1 MKHFRSKILLA
12 FLLIFGLLP
21 IAFSDW
27 IVSDKDNNVSV
38 NESSKTPV
46 CYINSDT
53 EANRYYAIEKALQKA
68 NSGDIVYVI
77 PKTNPT
83 INHDCTIKSGV
94 TLTIGGLTKGGAF
107 IKDSNGNY
115 TYADHGVTNE
125 KDASTLENSA
135 DNRGPHFTSE
145 TFADSYTTKKGI
157 IHGEDIIVEYSDTY
171 RQNLVTLNA
180 TLTISN
186 NSQLNIG
193 GRLGRESAGISGLTT
208 GDYCEIV
215 MSGNGKIENYGIID
229 CLGYIKQQDVDAK
242 NAIVNCYSGSTMKMP
257 FIIQDFNG
265 GNYTVACNPKEGKG
279 QKVMPFNEWVC
290 CNVQVKQTYFYN
302 SALKGYYD
310 VYNSTHLSKMGV
322 TIQKGHK
329 WGEVDLIG
337 LSNAV
342 ITFDNNKKDGKV
354 AIDVITDDYKHTTI
368 SSNRIINKKNKLSF
382 YGNCGINQMKIPN
395 PMPDLEKFSWIL
407 SAPGI
412 TNVEIGDVY
421 TSKFFFSLNHY
432 YDADIYGTL
441 NVGTDQKVL
450 PGCNITV
457 KKDGTLKITSKVIF
471 VENLD
476 EVAAGATKAYKY
488 PTIYNQAKNNSS
500 VLNALKVEGALVVDG
515 AKSAIGG
522 KIYSSTIDSSVDL
535 LGANAV
541 NVTYKEGANGVM
553 NGFNFDLTYQDPAQ
567 SENARGPVLSG
578 SSVSVS
584 DFSKSMYVYTQEG
597 NNIGWKAATDLDT
610 FNVIFH
616 LNGGSASYDDG
627 YKKNFYLKK
636 GETKTITSISME
648 EPTKSHYT
656 FEGWYLDG
664 SFATPLSNG
673 VEVKSGTVLN
683 LYAKYGLTKYQV
695 TYNIQNASDIE
706 ANFVNPNTLTE
717 FTYTDFVT
725 NGSSYHIEDATSN
738 IPEQIMFD
746 GWYTD
751 PSYSIDS
758 KLSGN
763 NITECKNYDLYGRF
777 VKVRPRITIEGVYIS
792 GTNVFTV
799 DENGKLPSEVISA
812 INQTI
817 SESKKDVNDSKYITG
832 LSLTHN
838 GSPIS
843 VSSYVFTDNQNLFL
857 LKDDK
862 NVVNYVL
869 DSNTTLKKYFVR
881 DDVTGKIFGDVK
893 PVFDLDTDLNS
904 NSTYTNKQERH
915 VYKWKTRDTILANDS
930 STEQDVSAYI
940 NSTSESSYSFNPFW
954 AYRLIIDVKSSGD
967 ENAKITCNCV
977 GENNNLNNYE
987 LKAGDNQTRYL
998 VPQTS
1003 IKIVIHNYYSLLG
1016 SGHKTIVT
1024 STGIDMNGSNSGNAL
1039 RRGEWS
1045 IEKNMPNNA
1054 VLITIKKG

>member
-12 FLLIFGLLP
+12 FLLIFVLLP

-68 NSGDIVYVI
+68 NSGDTVYVI

-107 IKDSNGNY
+107 IKDNNGNY
-115 TYADHGVTNE
+115 TYADHGVTDENDE
-125 KDASTLENSA
+125 TSLENSV
-135 DNRGPHFTSE
+135 DNRGPHFTTE
-145 TFADSYTTKKGI
+145 TFADSYTTKKGP
-157 IHGEDIIVEYSDTY
+157 IHGEDVIVEYSDTY

-186 NSQLNIG
+186 NSQLNIA
-193 GRLGRESAGISGLTT
+193 GRLGREGAGISGLTT

-215 MSGNGKIENYGIID
+215 MTGKGIINNYGIID
-229 CLGYIKQQDVDAK
+229 CLGYIKQQDADAENARVD
-242 NAIVNCYSGSTMKMP
+242 CHSGSTMKMP
-257 FIIQDFNG
+257 FIIRDFNG
-265 GNYTVACNPKEGKG
+265 GIYTVACNPKKG

-290 CNVQVKQTYFYN
+290 CNVQVRQTYYYN

-310 VYNSTHLSKMGV
+310 VYNSTHMSMII
-322 TIQKGHK
+322 TIHKGHK

-342 ITFDNNKKDGKV
+342 ITFDSNKKDGSV
-354 AIDVITDDYKHTTI
+354 VVDTITDDYKHTTL
-368 SSNRIINKKNKLSF
+368 SSNGIINKKNKLSF
-382 YGNCGINQMKIPN
+382 YGSCGINQMKIPN
-395 PMPDLEKFSWIL
+395 PMPGLEIGQF
-407 SAPGI
+407 A
-412 TNVEIGDVY
+412 TNVQLGDVY
-421 TSKFFFSLNHY
+421 TSNFFFSLNHY

-441 NVGTDQKVL
+441 SVGTNQKVL
-450 PGCNITV
+450 PGCNVTV
-457 KKDGTLKITSKVIF
+457 KESGTLKISSNVIF

-476 EVAAGATKAYKY
+476 EAASGATKGYKY
-488 PTIYNQAKNNSS
+488 PTIYNQKTNSGS
-500 VLNALKVEGALVVDG
+500 VLNALHVEGSLIVDG
-515 AKSAIGG
+515 SSAAIGG
-522 KIYSSTIDSSVDL
+522 KIYSSTVDASVDL
-535 LGANAV
+535 LSTNSTK
-541 NVTYKEGANGVM
+541 VTYKEGANGVKDGL
-553 NGFNFDLTYQDPAQ
+553 NFNLTYQDPAQ

-578 SSVSVS
+578 SSVSVA
-584 DFSKSMYVYTQEG
+584 DFTKSMYIYTQED

-610 FNVIFH
+610 YNVTFH
-616 LNGGSASYDDG
+616 LNGGSASYPDG
-627 YKKNFYLKK
+627 YKKDFYIKK

-648 EPTKSHYT
+648 EPTKPHYN
-656 FEGWYLDG
+656 FEGWYIDG
-664 SFATPLSNG
+664 SFATPLSSG
-673 VEVKSGTVLN
+673 VEVKNGTVLN
-683 LYAKYGLTKYQV
+683 LYAKFGLTKYQV
-695 TYNIQNASDIE
+695 TYNIQNDSAIAASFI
-706 ANFVNPNTLTE
+706 NPNTLTE
-717 FTYTDFVT
+717 FTYTDFV
-725 NGSSYHIEDATSN
+725 NHGSSYHIEDATSN

-777 VKVRPRITIEGVYIS
+777 VKVRPKITIEGVYIA
-792 GTNVFTV
+792 GENVFTV
-799 DENGKLPSEVISA
+799 AESGKLPSEVISA
-812 INQTI
+812 INKTI
-817 SESKKDVNDSKYITG
+817 SESKKNVNNSKYITG
-832 LSLTHN
+832 LSLTPN

-843 VSSYVFTDNQNLFL
+843 VSSYVFTENQNLFL

-904 NSTYTNKQERH
+904 NSTYTNNQERH
-915 VYKWKTRDTILANDS
+915 VYKWKTGETTLANVS

-940 NSTSESSYSFNPFW
+940 NSTSDSSYSFYPFW
-954 AYRLIIDVKSSGD
+954 AYRLVVDVKSSGD
-967 ENAKITCNCV
+967 KNARITCNCV

-987 LKAGDNQTRYL
+987 LEAGNVLTRYISPGETIKL
-998 VPQTS
+998 V
-1003 IKIVIHNYYSLLG
+1003 IRNYYG
-1016 SGHKTIVT
+1016 RGTKTTVSST
-1024 STGIDMNGSNSGNAL
+1024 SNLISGSNSSSWNPINQ
-1039 RRGEWS
+1039 GEWS
-1045 IEKNMPNNA
+1045 PNPVPMPSYA
-1054 VLITIKKG
+1054 VTITITKG

>member
-83 INHDCTIKSGV
+83 INHDCEIKSGV
-94 TLTIGGLTKGGAF
+94 TLIIGGLTKGGTF

-135 DNRGPHFTSE
+135 DNRGPHFTTE
-145 TFADSYTTKKGI
+145 TFADSYTTEKGI
-157 IHGEDIIVEYSDTY
+157 HGQDVIVEYSDTY
-171 RQNLVTLNA
+171 RQNLVTLKA
-180 TLTISN
+180 TLTIRN

-193 GRLGRESAGISGLTT
+193 GRLGREGAGISGLTT

-215 MSGNGKIENYGIID
+215 MTGNGKIENYGIID
-229 CLGYIKQQDVDAK
+229 CLGYIKQQDADAK

-265 GNYTVACNPKEGKG
+265 GNYTVACNPKEGEG

-337 LSNAV
+337 SSNAV
-342 ITFDNNKKDGKV
+342 ITFDNNKKDGSV
-354 AIDVITDDYKHTTI
+354 VVDTITDDYKHTTI

-457 KKDGTLKITSKVIF
+457 KKGGTLKITSKVIF

-500 VLNALKVEGALVVDG
+500 VLNALKVEGSLVVDG

-664 SFATPLSNG
+664 SFATSLSSG
-673 VEVKSGTVLN
+673 VEVKNGTVLN

-717 FTYTDFVT
+717 FTYTDFVN

-777 VKVRPRITIEGVYIS
+777 VKVRPTIKIVDPYFDGY
-792 GTNVFTV
+792 TNTFIV
-799 DENGKLPSEVISA
+799 DESGKLSSDAIGS

-817 SESKKDVNDSKYITG
+817 SLIRKDGDKAQYITG
-832 LSLTHN
+832 YEFDGVAIDLVDLKN
-838 GSPIS
+838 
-843 VSSYVFTDNQNLFL
+843 YVFTDSGVINLSKADKYQVKYDYGTKGVTSKYYTRDSSGLVEGSPIMNDPACYDDNDRHYFDWKSDSSYYGNNEIVKIL
-857 LKDDK
+857 NENRDK
-862 NVVNYVL
+862 N
-869 DSNTTLKKYFVR
+869 D
-881 DDVTGKIFGDVK
+881 
-893 PVFDLDTDLNS
+893 
-904 NSTYTNKQERH
+904 
-915 VYKWKTRDTILANDS
+915 
-930 STEQDVSAYI
+930 
-940 NSTSESSYSFNPFW
+940 FNFTARW
-954 AYRLIIDVKSSGD
+954 AYRADINIVAMPNTSYVKINGVEYGVGNTSVYICEGISFEIAVNKTNEPSIGGKKHTQVNIDG
-967 ENAKITCNCV
+967 
-977 GENNNLNNYE
+977 NNVLNNYVAE
-987 LKAGDNQTRYL
+987 IRPSGDKT
-998 VPQTS
+998 TS
-1003 IKIVIHNYYSLLG
+1003 YNMPS
-1016 SGHKTIVT
+1016 KTI
-1024 STGIDMNGSNSGNAL
+1024 
-1039 RRGEWS
+1039 
-1045 IEKNMPNNA
+1045 
-1054 VLITIKKG
+1054 TIVVNRADKI

>member
-38 NESSKTPV
+38 DESSKTPV

-68 NSGDIVYVI
+68 NSGDTVYVI

-145 TFADSYTTKKGI
+145 TFADSYTTKKGT
-157 IHGEDIIVEYSDTY
+157 IHGEDVIVEYSDTY

-229 CLGYIKQQDVDAK
+229 CLGYIKQQDADAK

-265 GNYTVACNPKEGKG
+265 GNYTVACNPKEGEG

-337 LSNAV
+337 SSNAV

-354 AIDVITDDYKHTTI
+354 VFDVITDDYKHTTI
-368 SSNRIINKKNKLSF
+368 SSNRIINKKNRLSF

-395 PMPDLEKFSWIL
+395 PMPDLEKYSWIL
-407 SAPGI
+407 SGI

-457 KKDGTLKITSKVIF
+457 KKGGTLKITSKVIF

-500 VLNALKVEGALVVDG
+500 VLNALKVEGSLVVDG

-656 FEGWYLDG
+656 FDGWYLDG
-664 SFATPLSNG
+664 SFAKPLSSG
-673 VEVKSGTVLN
+673 VEVKNGTVLN

-717 FTYTDFVT
+717 FTYTDFVN

-777 VKVRPRITIEGVYIS
+777 VKVRPRITIEGVFIS

-812 INQTI
+812 IDQTI

-832 LSLTHN
+832 LSLTQN

-843 VSSYVFTDNQNLFL
+843 ASSYVFTDNQKLFL
-857 LKDDK
+857 LKNDK

-881 DDVTGKIFGDVK
+881 DDVTGNIFGNVK
-893 PVFDLDTDLNS
+893 PVFDLDTELNS
-904 NSTYTNKQERH
+904 NSTYTNNQERH
-915 VYKWKTRDTILANDS
+915 VYKWKAGDTILANDS

-940 NSTSESSYSFNPFW
+940 NSTSESSYSFTTWWSYHFVFEVIEDFS
-954 AYRLIIDVKSSGD
+954 LILYNDVQLNIPYLNLSGSYD
-967 ENAKITCNCV
+967 SKGVYVNEYLPSGTEVTVKI
-977 GENNNLNNYE
+977 
-987 LKAGDNQTRYL
+987 
-998 VPQTS
+998 
-1003 IKIVIHNYYSLLG
+1003 
-1016 SGHKTIVT
+1016 
-1024 STGIDMNGSNSGNAL
+1024 NGSKGANHTRVSSTNNFISG
-1039 RRGEWS
+1039 
-1045 IEKNMPNNA
+1045 KNGFYEEFNKTNKISDYA
-1054 VLITIKKG
+1054 VYMTAKKA

>member
-68 NSGDIVYVI
+68 NSGDTVYVI

-83 INHDCTIKSGV
+83 INHNCTIKSGV

-125 KDASTLENSA
+125 QDASTLENSV
-135 DNRGPHFTSE
+135 DNRGPHFTTE
-145 TFADSYTTKKGI
+145 TFADSYTTKKGKNN
-157 IHGEDIIVEYSDTY
+157 EDVIVEYSDTY

-186 NSQLNIG
+186 NSQLNIA
-193 GRLGRESAGISGLTT
+193 GRLGREGGGISGLTT

-215 MSGNGKIENYGIID
+215 MTGKGIINNYGIID
-229 CLGYIKQQDVDAK
+229 CLGYIKQQDADAK

-257 FIIQDFNG
+257 FIIRDFNG
-265 GNYTVACNPKEGKG
+265 GIYTVACNPKKG

-290 CNVQVKQTYFYN
+290 CNVQVKQTYYYN

-310 VYNSTHLSKMGV
+310 VYNSTHMSMII
-322 TIQKGHK
+322 TIHKGHK

-342 ITFDNNKKDGKV
+342 ITFDSNEKDGSV
-354 AIDVITDDYKHTTI
+354 VVDTITDDYKHTTL
-368 SSNRIINKKNKLSF
+368 SSNGIINKKNKLSF
-382 YGNCGINQMKIPN
+382 YGSCGINQMKIPN
-395 PMPDLEKFSWIL
+395 PMPGLEIGQL
-407 SAPGI
+407 A
-412 TNVEIGDVY
+412 TNVQLGDVY
-421 TSKFFFSLNHY
+421 TSNYFFSLNHY

-441 NVGTDQKVL
+441 SVGTNQKVL
-450 PGCNITV
+450 PGCNVTV
-457 KKDGTLKITSKVIF
+457 KKSGTLKIASNVIF

-476 EVAAGATKAYKY
+476 EVASGATKAYKY
-488 PTIYNQAKNNSS
+488 PTIYNQKTNSGS
-500 VLNALKVEGALVVDG
+500 VLNALHVEGSLIVDG
-515 AKSAIGG
+515 SSAAIGG
-522 KIYSSTIDSSVDL
+522 KIYSSTVDASVDL
-535 LGANAV
+535 LSANSTK
-541 NVTYKEGANGVM
+541 VTYKEGANGVKDGL
-553 NGFNFDLTYQDPAQ
+553 NFNLTYQDPAQ

-578 SSVSVS
+578 SSVSVA
-584 DFSKSMYVYTQEG
+584 DFTKSTMYIYTQEDS
-597 NNIGWKAATDLDT
+597 NLGWKAATDLDT
-610 FNVIFH
+610 FNVTFH
-616 LNGGSASYDDG
+616 LNGGSAHSYADG
-627 YKKNFYLKK
+627 YKKDFYIKK
-636 GETKTITSISME
+636 GETKTITSISMD
-648 EPTKSHYT
+648 EPTKPHYT

-664 SFATPLSNG
+664 SFATPLSSG
-673 VEVKSGTVLN
+673 VEVKNGTVLN
-683 LYAKYGLTKYQV
+683 LYAKFGLTKYQV
-695 TYNIQNASDIE
+695 TYNIQNASAIE
-706 ANFVNPNTLTE
+706 ASFNNPNTLTE
-717 FTYTDFVT
+717 FTYTDFVN
-725 NGSSYHIEDATSN
+725 NGNSYHIEDATSN

-751 PSYSIDS
+751 PSYSINS

-777 VKVRPRITIEGVYIS
+777 VKVRPKITIEGVYIE
-792 GTNVFTV
+792 GKNVFTV
-799 DENGKLPSEVISA
+799 DENGKLPSEVINA

-817 SESKKDVNDSKYITG
+817 SESKKNVNDSKYITG
-832 LSLTHN
+832 LSLTQN
-838 GSPIS
+838 GDPIS
-843 VSSYVFTDNQNLFL
+843 ASSYVFTNNQHLFL

-881 DDVTGKIFGDVK
+881 DDATHKIFGDVK
-893 PVFDLDTDLNS
+893 PVFDLGTDLNA
-904 NSTYTNKQERH
+904 NSTYTNNQERH
-915 VYKWKTRDTILANDS
+915 VYKWKIGNKTLANVS

-940 NSTSESSYSFNPFW
+940 NSTSDSSYSFVPWW
-954 AYRLIIDVKSSGD
+954 AYHFVFEVIEDFSSFVYNDVQLEIPDLHLSGSYD
-967 ENAKITCNCV
+967 SKGIHVNEYLPSGTEVTVKIN
-977 GENNNLNNYE
+977 GNLGGNYT
-987 LKAGDNQTRYL
+987 K
-998 VPQTS
+998 
-1003 IKIVIHNYYSLLG
+1003 
-1016 SGHKTIVT
+1016 VT
-1024 STGIDMNGSNSGNAL
+1024 STRDFISGQN
-1039 RRGEWS
+1039 RYGRS
-1045 IEKNMPNNA
+1045 FNQTSKISDFA
-1054 VLITIKKG
+1054 VYMTAQKA

>member
-68 NSGDIVYVI
+68 NSGDTVYVI

-83 INHDCTIKSGV
+83 INHDCEIKSGV
-94 TLTIGGLTKGGAF
+94 TLTIGGLTKGGSY

-125 KDASTLENSA
+125 KDASTLENSV

-145 TFADSYTTKKGI
+145 TFADSYTTKKGT
-157 IHGEDIIVEYSDTY
+157 IHGEDVIVEYSDTY

-215 MSGNGKIENYGIID
+215 MTGKGKIDNYGIID
-229 CLGYIKQQDVDAK
+229 CLGYIKQQDADAK
-242 NAIVNCYSGSTMKMP
+242 NAKVNCYSGSAMKMP

-265 GNYTVACNPKEGKG
+265 GIYTVACNPKKG
-279 QKVMPFNEWVC
+279 QKVMPFNEWLC
-290 CNVQVKQTYFYN
+290 CNVQVKQTYYYN

-310 VYNSTHLSKMGV
+310 VYNSTHLDYKIIV
-322 TIQKGHK
+322 VQKGHK

-337 LSNAV
+337 TSNAV

-354 AIDVITDDYKHTTI
+354 VIDVVTDDYKHTTI
-368 SSNRIINKKNKLSF
+368 SSNKIINKKNKISF
-382 YGNCGINQMKIPN
+382 YGNCGINQMIIPN
-395 PMPDLEKFSWIL
+395 PMPGLEI
-407 SAPGI
+407 GQGV
-412 TNVEIGDVY
+412 TNVQLGDVK
-421 TSKFFFSLNHY
+421 TSNFLFSLNHY
-432 YDADIYGTL
+432 YDADIYGVL
-441 NVGTDQKVL
+441 NVSTDQKVL
-450 PGCNITV
+450 PGCNVTV
-457 KKDGTLKITSKVIF
+457 KKTGTLKISSKVIF

-476 EVAAGATKAYKY
+476 EVASGATKAYKY
-488 PTIYNQAKNNSS
+488 PTIYNQKTNSGS
-500 VLNALKVEGALVVDG
+500 VLNALHVEGSMVLDG
-515 AKSAIGG
+515 SSAAFGG
-522 KIYSSTIDSSVDL
+522 KIYSSTIDSSVDML
-535 LGANAV
+535 SANST
-541 NVTYKEGANGVM
+541 NVTYKEGAKGEMKVEKVLGIPNKV
-553 NGFNFDLTYQDPAQ
+553 NFNLTYQDPAQ

-584 DFSKSMYVYTQEG
+584 DFTKSMYIYTQEG
-597 NNIGWKAATDLDT
+597 SNIGWKAATDLDT
-610 FNVIFH
+610 FNVTFH
-616 LNGGSASYDDG
+616 LNGGSASYADG
-627 YKKNFYLKK
+627 YKKDFYLKK

-664 SFATPLSNG
+664 SFATPLSSG
-673 VEVKSGTVLN
+673 VEVKNGTVLN

-706 ANFVNPNTLTE
+706 ADFVNPNSLTE

-777 VKVRPRITIEGVYIS
+777 VKVRPTIKILDPYFDGY
-792 GTNVFTV
+792 TNTFIV
-799 DENGKLPSEVISA
+799 DGNGKLSSDAIGS
-812 INQTI
+812 INQTVSLI
-817 SESKKDVNDSKYITG
+817 RKDGDKAQYITG
-832 LSLTHN
+832 YEFEGVAIDLIDLKN
-838 GSPIS
+838 
-843 VSSYVFTDNQNLFL
+843 YVFTDSGVINLSKADKYQVKYDYGTKGVTSKYYTRDSSGL
-857 LKDDK
+857 VEGTPIMNNPACYDDNDRHYVDWKNGSSYNGNNEIVKILNENKDK
-862 NVVNYVL
+862 N
-869 DSNTTLKKYFVR
+869 DFTFTAR
-881 DDVTGKIFGDVK
+881 
-893 PVFDLDTDLNS
+893 
-904 NSTYTNKQERH
+904 
-915 VYKWKTRDTILANDS
+915 
-930 STEQDVSAYI
+930 
-940 NSTSESSYSFNPFW
+940 W
-954 AYRLIIDVKSSGD
+954 AYRVDINIVAMPNTSYVKINGVEYGIGTATVYICEGLSFEIAANKTLWGLPRDHTQVNIDGK
-967 ENAKITCNCV
+967 EF
-977 GENNNLNNYE
+977 LNNY
-987 LKAGDNQTRYL
+987 AA
-998 VPQTS
+998 
-1003 IKIVIHNYYSLLG
+1003 G
-1016 SGHKTIVT
+1016 SGDISKTYPMPSKTI
-1024 STGIDMNGSNSGNAL
+1024 
-1039 RRGEWS
+1039 S
-1045 IEKNMPNNA
+1045 IVANRADK
-1054 VLITIKKG
+1054 I

>member
-68 NSGDIVYVI
+68 NSGDTVYVI

-83 INHDCTIKSGV
+83 INHNCTIKSGV

-107 IKDSNGNY
+107 IKDSDGNY
-115 TYADHGVTNE
+115 TYADHGVTDE
-125 KDASTLENSA
+125 QDASTLENSV
-135 DNRGPHFTSE
+135 DNRGPHFTTE
-145 TFADSYTTKKGI
+145 TFADSYTTTTG
-157 IHGEDIIVEYSDTY
+157 IHGQDVIEEYSATY

-180 TLTISN
+180 TLTVSN
-186 NSQLNIG
+186 NSQLNIA
-193 GRLGRESAGISGLTT
+193 GRLGREGAGISGLTT

-215 MSGNGKIENYGIID
+215 MTGKGIINNYGIID
-229 CLGYIKQQDVDAK
+229 CLGYIKQQDADAK

-257 FIIQDFNG
+257 FIIRDFNG
-265 GNYTVACNPKEGKG
+265 GVYTVACNPKEG

-310 VYNSTHLSKMGV
+310 VYNSTHMSKGFWFIKV
-322 TIQKGHK
+322 TIHKGHK

-342 ITFDNNKKDGKV
+342 ITFDSNKKDGKIV
-354 AIDVITDDYKHTTI
+354 VDTITDDYKHTTLL
-368 SSNRIINKKNKLSF
+368 SNGIINKKNKISF
-382 YGNCGINQMKIPN
+382 YGNCGINQMTIPN
-395 PMPDLEKFSWIL
+395 PMPGLEIGQ
-407 SAPGI
+407 AV
-412 TNVEIGDVY
+412 TNVQLGDVK
-421 TSKFFFSLNHY
+421 TSNFFFSLNHY

-450 PGCNITV
+450 PGCNVTV
-457 KKDGTLKITSKVIF
+457 KKGGTLKISSKVIF

-476 EVAAGATKAYKY
+476 EAASGATKGYKY
-488 PTIYNQAKNNSS
+488 PTIYNQKTNSGS
-500 VLNALKVEGALVVDG
+500 VLNALHVEGTMVLDG
-515 AKSAIGG
+515 SSSAFGG
-522 KIYSSTIDSSVDL
+522 KIYSSTIDSSIDM
-535 LGANAV
+535 LGANST
-541 NVTYKEGANGVM
+541 NVTYKEGANAVQD
-553 NGFNFDLTYQDPAQ
+553 GFDFNITYQDPAQ

-597 NNIGWKAATDLDT
+597 SNIGWKAATDLDT
-610 FNVIFH
+610 FNVTFH
-616 LNGGSASYDDG
+616 LDGGSASYADG
-627 YKKNFYLKK
+627 YKKDFYLKK
-636 GETKTITSISME
+636 GETKTITSISIE

-664 SFATPLSNG
+664 SFAIPLSSG
-673 VEVKSGTVLN
+673 VEVKNGTLLN
-683 LYAKYGLTKYQV
+683 LYAKFGLTKYQV
-695 TYNIQNASDIE
+695 TYNVQNVSAIAAS
-706 ANFVNPNTLTE
+706 FTNPNTLTE
-717 FTYTDFVT
+717 FTYTDFVN

-777 VKVRPRITIEGVYIS
+777 VKVRPKITIEGVFIE
-792 GTNVFTV
+792 GKNVFTV

-832 LSLTHN
+832 LSLTQN

-843 VSSYVFTDNQNLFL
+843 FSSYVFTDDKKLFL

-881 DDVTGKIFGDVK
+881 DEVTGKIFGDVK
-893 PVFDLDTDLNS
+893 PIFNLDTDLNS
-904 NSTYTNKQERH
+904 NSAYTNNQERH
-915 VYKWKTRDTILANDS
+915 VYKWKIGEKILANVS
-930 STEQDVSAYI
+930 SVETEQDVIAYI
-940 NSTSESSYSFNPFW
+940 NSTSDSSYSLTAWF
-954 AYRLIIDVKSSGD
+954 AYRLIIDVKNSGYRNAYMTCSFVD
-967 ENAKITCNCV
+967 ENWD
-977 GENNNLNNYE
+977 NYE
-987 LKAGDNQTRYL
+987 LKPTNVITKY
-998 VPQTS
+998 VPEGNMLKIRIENS
-1003 IKIVIHNYYSLLG
+1003 IKGLVGCTAITKVISTNSL
-1016 SGHKTIVT
+1016 I
-1024 STGIDMNGSNSGNAL
+1024 NGSNKAAYMGD
-1039 RRGEWS
+1039 GEWS
-1045 IEKNMPNNA
+1045 PNPVSMPSYA
-1054 VLITIKKG
+1054 VRITITKG

>member
-68 NSGDIVYVI
+68 NSGDTVYVI

-135 DNRGPHFTSE
+135 DNRGPHFTTE

-157 IHGEDIIVEYSDTY
+157 HGVDVVEYSDTY

-215 MSGNGKIENYGIID
+215 MTGNGKIENYGIID
-229 CLGYIKQQDVDAK
+229 CLGYIKQQDADAK

-265 GNYTVACNPKEGKG
+265 GIYTVACNPKKG

-310 VYNSTHLSKMGV
+310 VYNSTHLDMV
-322 TIQKGHK
+322 VITIKKGHK

-337 LSNAV
+337 TSNAV

-368 SSNRIINKKNKLSF
+368 SSNRIINKKNKVSF

-395 PMPDLEKFSWIL
+395 PMPGLEAGQGL
-407 SAPGI
+407 
-412 TNVEIGDVY
+412 TNVQIGDVY
-421 TSKFFFSLNHY
+421 TSNFFFSLNHY

-450 PGCNITV
+450 PGCNVTV
-457 KKDGTLKITSKVIF
+457 KKTGALKISSKVIF
-471 VENLD
+471 VENLE
-476 EVAAGATKAYKY
+476 EVASGATKAYKY
-488 PTIYNQAKNNSS
+488 PTIYNQKTNSGS
-500 VLNALKVEGALVVDG
+500 VLNALHVEGSLIVDG
-515 AKSAIGG
+515 SSSAIGG
-522 KIYSSTIDSSVDL
+522 KIYSSTVDASIDL
-535 LGANAV
+535 LSANST
-541 NVTYKEGANGVM
+541 NVTYKEGANGTK
-553 NGFNFDLTYQDPAQ
+553 NKLNFNLTYQDPAQ

-610 FNVIFH
+610 FNVTFH
-616 LNGGSASYDDG
+616 LEGGSASYEDG
-627 YKKNFYLKK
+627 YKKDFYLK
-636 GETKTITSISME
+636 
-648 EPTKSHYT
+648 
-656 FEGWYLDG
+656 
-664 SFATPLSNG
+664 
-673 VEVKSGTVLN
+673 
-683 LYAKYGLTKYQV
+683 
-695 TYNIQNASDIE
+695 
-706 ANFVNPNTLTE
+706 
-717 FTYTDFVT
+717 
-725 NGSSYHIEDATSN
+725 
-738 IPEQIMFD
+738 
-746 GWYTD
+746 
-751 PSYSIDS
+751 
-758 KLSGN
+758 
-763 NITECKNYDLYGRF
+763 
-777 VKVRPRITIEGVYIS
+777 
-792 GTNVFTV
+792 
-799 DENGKLPSEVISA
+799 
-812 INQTI
+812 
-817 SESKKDVNDSKYITG
+817 
-832 LSLTHN
+832 
-838 GSPIS
+838 
-843 VSSYVFTDNQNLFL
+843 
-857 LKDDK
+857 
-862 NVVNYVL
+862 
-869 DSNTTLKKYFVR
+869 
-881 DDVTGKIFGDVK
+881 
-893 PVFDLDTDLNS
+893 
-904 NSTYTNKQERH
+904 
-915 VYKWKTRDTILANDS
+915 
-930 STEQDVSAYI
+930 
-940 NSTSESSYSFNPFW
+940 
-954 AYRLIIDVKSSGD
+954 
-967 ENAKITCNCV
+967 
-977 GENNNLNNYE
+977 
-987 LKAGDNQTRYL
+987 
-998 VPQTS
+998 
-1003 IKIVIHNYYSLLG
+1003 
-1016 SGHKTIVT
+1016 
-1024 STGIDMNGSNSGNAL
+1024 
-1039 RRGEWS
+1039 
-1045 IEKNMPNNA
+1045 
-1054 VLITIKKG
+1054 

>member
-68 NSGDIVYVI
+68 NSGDTVYVI

-145 TFADSYTTKKGI
+145 TFADSYTTKKGT
-157 IHGEDIIVEYSDTY
+157 IHGEDVIVEYSDTY
-171 RQNLVTLNA
+171 RQNLITLNA

-229 CLGYIKQQDVDAK
+229 CLGYIKQQDADAK
-242 NAIVNCYSGSTMKMP
+242 NAIVNCYSGSAMKMP

-265 GNYTVACNPKEGKG
+265 GNYTVACNQKDD
-279 QKVMPFNEWVC
+279 QKVMPFNEWLC

-337 LSNAV
+337 SSNAV
-342 ITFDNNKKDGKV
+342 ITFDDTKKDGKV

-368 SSNRIINKKNKLSF
+368 SSNRIINKKNRLSF

-395 PMPDLEKFSWIL
+395 PMPDLEKYSWIL
-407 SAPGI
+407 SGI

-457 KKDGTLKITSKVIF
+457 KKGGTLKITSKVIF

-500 VLNALKVEGALVVDG
+500 VLNALKVEGSLVVDG

-636 GETKTITSISME
+636 GKTKTITSISIE

-664 SFATPLSNG
+664 SFATPLSSG
-673 VEVKSGTVLN
+673 VEVKNGTVLN

-695 TYNIQNASDIE
+695 TYNVQNASDID

-717 FTYTDFVT
+717 FTYTDFVN

-832 LSLTHN
+832 LSLTQN

-881 DDVTGKIFGDVK
+881 DDVTGEIFGDVK

-940 NSTSESSYSFNPFW
+940 NSTSDSSYSLTAWF
-954 AYRLIIDVKSSGD
+954 AYQLIIDVKSSGYRNAHMTCSFVD
-967 ENAKITCNCV
+967 ENWD
-977 GENNNLNNYE
+977 NYE
-987 LKAGDNQTRYL
+987 LKPT
-998 VPQTS
+998 
-1003 IKIVIHNYYSLLG
+1003 IVITKYVPEGNTVAIRIKNSNPGLVN
-1016 SGHKTIVT
+1016 SATTKV
-1024 STGIDMNGSNSGNAL
+1024 SSSPNFIDGSNKQVNFAS
-1039 RRGEWS
+1039 GEWAPDPVS
-1045 IEKNMPNNA
+1045 MPGYA
-1054 VLITIKKG
+1054 VRMTITKG

>member
-38 NESSKTPV
+38 NETSKTPV

-68 NSGDIVYVI
+68 NSGDTVYVI

-115 TYADHGVTNE
+115 TYADHGVTDE
-125 KDASTLENSA
+125 QDAGTLENSV
-135 DNRGPHFTSE
+135 DNRGPHFTTE
-145 TFADSYTTKKGI
+145 TFADSYTTKKGT
-157 IHGEDIIVEYSDTY
+157 HNEDVIVEYSDTY

-186 NSQLNIG
+186 NSQLNIA
-193 GRLGRESAGISGLTT
+193 GRLGREGGGISGLTT

-215 MSGNGKIENYGIID
+215 MTGKGTINNYGIID
-229 CLGYIKQQDVDAK
+229 CLGYIKQQDADAE
-242 NAIVNCYSGSTMKMP
+242 NARVNCHSGSTMKMP
-257 FIIQDFNG
+257 FIIRDFNG
-265 GNYTVACNPKEGKG
+265 GIYTVACNPKKG

-290 CNVQVKQTYFYN
+290 CNVQVKQTYYYN
-302 SALKGYYD
+302 SSLKGYYD
-310 VYNSTHLSKMGV
+310 VYNSTHMSMII
-322 TIQKGHK
+322 TIHKGHK

-342 ITFDNNKKDGKV
+342 ITFDSNKKDGSV
-354 AIDVITDDYKHTTI
+354 VVDTITDDYKHTTL
-368 SSNRIINKKNKLSF
+368 SSNGIINKKNKLSF
-382 YGNCGINQMKIPN
+382 YGSCGINQMKIPN
-395 PMPDLEKFSWIL
+395 PMPGLEIGQF
-407 SAPGI
+407 A
-412 TNVEIGDVY
+412 TNVQLGDVY
-421 TSKFFFSLNHY
+421 TSNYFFSLNHY

-441 NVGTDQKVL
+441 SVGTNQKVL
-450 PGCNITV
+450 PGCNVTV
-457 KKDGTLKITSKVIF
+457 KESGTLKISSNVIF

-476 EVAAGATKAYKY
+476 EAASGATKAYKY
-488 PTIYNQAKNNSS
+488 PTIYNQKTNSGS
-500 VLNALKVEGALVVDG
+500 VLNALHVEGSLIVDG
-515 AKSAIGG
+515 SSAAIGG
-522 KIYSSTIDSSVDL
+522 KIYSSTVDASVDL
-535 LGANAV
+535 LSANST
-541 NVTYKEGANGVM
+541 NVTYKEGANGIKDGL
-553 NGFNFDLTYQDPAQ
+553 NFNLTYQDPAQ

-578 SSVSVS
+578 SSVSVA
-584 DFSKSMYVYTQEG
+584 DFTKSTMYIYTQEG
-597 NNIGWKAATDLDT
+597 HNIGWKAATDLDT
-610 FNVIFH
+610 FNVTFH
-616 LNGGSASYDDG
+616 LNGGSASYPDG
-627 YKKNFYLKK
+627 YKKDFYIKK
-636 GETKTITSISME
+636 GETKTITSISMD
-648 EPTKSHYT
+648 EPAKSHYN
-656 FEGWYLDG
+656 FEGWYIDG
-664 SFATPLSNG
+664 SFATPLSSG
-673 VEVKSGTVLN
+673 VEVKNGTVLN
-683 LYAKYGLTKYQV
+683 LYAKFGLTKYQV
-695 TYNIQNASDIE
+695 TYNIQNASDID

-717 FTYTDFVT
+717 FTYTDFVN
-725 NGSSYHIEDATSN
+725 NGSSYHIEGATSN

-777 VKVRPRITIEGVYIS
+777 VKMRPKITIEGVNIA
-792 GTNVFTV
+792 GENVFTV
-799 DENGKLPSEVISA
+799 DENGKLPSEVINA

-817 SESKKDVNDSKYITG
+817 SESKKNVNDSKYITG
-832 LSLTHN
+832 LSLTQN
-838 GSPIS
+838 GDPIS
-843 VSSYVFTDNQNLFL
+843 ASSYVFTNNQHLFL

-904 NSTYTNKQERH
+904 NSTYTNNQERH
-915 VYKWKTRDTILANDS
+915 VYKWKTGEKILANVS

-940 NSTSESSYSFNPFW
+940 NSTSDSSYSLTAWF
-954 AYRLIIDVKSSGD
+954 AYRLIIDVKSSGYRNARMTCSFVD
-967 ENAKITCNCV
+967 ESWDNH
-977 GENNNLNNYE
+977 E
-987 LKAGDNQTRYL
+987 LKPTNVITKY
-998 VPQTS
+998 VPEGNMIN
-1003 IKIVIHNYYSLLG
+1003 IKINNAIAALIGCWDTTKLSSNCS
-1016 SGHKTIVT
+1016 SF
-1024 STGIDMNGSNSGNAL
+1024 SGSNSATAGG
-1039 RRGEWS
+1039 RGEWS
-1045 IEKNMPNNA
+1045 TGDARPGYA
-1054 VLITIKKG
+1054 VTITIKKDKQ